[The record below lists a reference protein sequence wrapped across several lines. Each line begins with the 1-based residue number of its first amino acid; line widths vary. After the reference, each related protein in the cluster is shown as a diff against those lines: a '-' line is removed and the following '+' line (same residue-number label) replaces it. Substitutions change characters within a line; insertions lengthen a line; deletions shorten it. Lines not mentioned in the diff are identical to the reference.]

1 MGERAKMNNVSFG
14 EKAYSAAKIS
24 AVLDALVAE
33 GVSPVG
39 ASAFTF
45 DADFQKSA
53 DTVLSKRGGA
63 LARSSPAVHDR
74 F

>member
-1 MGERAKMNNVSFG
+1 MDTVSFG

-39 ASAFTF
+39 AFG
-45 DADFQKSA
+45 DAEVSVD
-53 DTVLSKRGGA
+53 DLY
-63 LARSSPAVHDR
+63 SSSMR
-74 F
+74 ISRNQLI